1 MFYALILI
9 GSYFTADALMNPQP
23 VPEPQP
29 QSPVVQQIKH
39 PCDVMNC
46 DGIVD
51 WDGSPLE

>member
-9 GSYFTADALMNPQP
+9 GGYFTANALINPQP

-29 QSPVVQQIKH
+29 PIVQYAPN
-39 PCDVMNC
+39 PCQMMNC

-51 WDGSPLE
+51 WDGSPLK